1 MYQSRKWDFFPIG
14 DCFRRQ
20 YESGSGSGGATTEG

>member
-1 MYQSRKWDFFPIG
+1 MYQSRKWDFFPVG

-20 YESGSGSGGATTEG
+20 YESGGSGATTES

>member
-20 YESGSGSGGATTEG
+20 YEPGGGGATSGES

>member
-20 YESGSGSGGATTEG
+20 YESGGGGGTTTES

>member
-20 YESGSGSGGATTEG
+20 YEPGGGGAATTEG